1 MKPVFVIAIRDG
13 NAEMVKL
20 LPERATL
27 FDFKSGEGTTPFAML
42 VDFAAKATSDYTK
55 TQRGLTGLCSPWC
68 LSNSLARELG
78 TSSPSRPAL

>member
-27 FDFKSGEGTTPFAML
+27 FDFKSGKGTTPFAML
-42 VDFAAKATSDYTK
+42 VDSQPKLLQTTRKRNAA
-55 TQRGLTGLCSPWC
+55 
-68 LSNSLARELG
+68 
-78 TSSPSRPAL
+78 